1 MASLTQIVLEPLPF
15 EGAISY
21 WRSKVVLTPEEF
33 RRLADE
39 IKVNAFTVADMAGLD
54 MLNEVWRL
62 LDQAIAEGLTVR
74 EFQEKA
80 MELFKTRG
88 WEGAT
93 PYRLDNIFRT
103 NIQTAFNVGR
113 YKQMTE
119 PDILEARPYWMYDA
133 VNDRRTRP
141 THLALDG
148 TVRRADDPFWDTWY
162 PPNGYRCRCAVRN
175 LSEREVRRRG
185 LKVETGAAPGL
196 VEPPGQPAR
205 PLIPDPGFGFNPGKE
220 AWKPNL
226 ERYPP
231 SLREAYRKR
240 QEERTRERP

>member
-1 MASLTQIVLEPLPF
+1 MADVAHIVLEPLPF
-15 EGAISY
+15 QEAMDY
-21 WRSKVVLTPEEF
+21 WRSKVVMTPEEF
-33 RRLADE
+33 RRLADAV
-39 IKVNAFTVADMAGLD
+39 KVNAFTVADMAGLD

-62 LDQAIAEGLTVR
+62 LDKAIAEGLTIN
-74 EFQEKA
+74 EFREKA
-80 MELFKTRG
+80 GELFKARG

-119 PDILEARPYWMYDA
+119 PDILQARPIWVYDA

-148 TVRRADDPFWDTWY
+148 TARRADDPFWDTWY

-175 LSEREVRRRG
+175 LSEREARRRG
-185 LKVETGAAPGL
+185 VTVQTGAAPGL

-205 PLIPDPGFGFNPGKE
+205 PLIPDPGFDFNPGKE
-220 AWKPNL
+220 AWKPDL
-226 ERYPP
+226 TRYPAP
-231 SLREAYRKR
+231 LREAYQKR
-240 QEERTRERP
+240 LAERSG